1 MRISL
6 DWLSDYLP
14 THLSVAEIGER
25 LTATGLEVEKS
36 EVFDA
41 LPGGLRGIVVG
52 EVREVRQHPNADRLR
67 VTKVDVGAPEWLN
80 IVCGA
85 SNVAEGQK
93 VAVATVGAE
102 LFPADSDK
110 PLVIK
115 KSALRG
121 EPSEGMICAEDE
133 LGLSDD
139 HAGIMV
145 LRPDAPVGQP
155 MAEYLGLESDHVL
168 EIGLTPNRMDAM
180 SHYGVARDLRA
191 SLLRDGHDVM
201 WTEPTTVD
209 LSSATGGATVLKVE
223 DSAACPQYGALKISG
238 VVGNQPSAEPIQQRL
253 KAIGLNPINA
263 LVDATNYAMHA
274 LGHPLHCFDASAIG
288 GSIVVRRAHAGETLT
303 TLDGVVRTLHPDDQ
317 VIANATEAMCLA
329 GVFGGQTSGV
339 SASTSSVVVESAWFD
354 PVVTRAMA
362 RRHGLNTDA
371 SFRYER
377 GVDPAMGL
385 AALELFWTLIEAQ
398 FPEARI
404 EGLDWVR
411 AHDARFVAPTLEVSM
426 DRIGRLLGERLSDEV
441 CEGIFESLDIDVVAQ
456 KGDLWTLGLPVYRW
470 DVRREA
476 DVAEELLRIWGFNNL
491 AEPEGLRVRSQP
503 EPRRNAES
511 LRRVAA
517 DYLVAQGLNEVMNLS
532 LTRAA
537 WFAEHPSISAE
548 EIVHVLNPLS
558 QDLGVMRPTLLYSGL
573 ETIAYNLKRQEDR
586 LAIFEFGRR
595 YGQTA
600 ESRYESAELGIWIC
614 GAYPDAHFSRPNTT
628 ASFGVLKGLVTG
640 LLQRLGISFTERP
653 GDDVA
658 GFWSGRLDLLGLGG
672 TALAY
677 LGWPDAH
684 ALAATDV
691 DKPVLAALVQWD
703 AVVEAAQK
711 VRTAYLEPPKFPKMV
726 RDLALV
732 VPVGTAYGTLVE
744 GLKSAPVKTLE
755 AIELFDV
762 YQGKGLPEGTM
773 SYGVRLTFRDA
784 SKTLQDQQ
792 VEGAVKR
799 MLEGAEKHCGAK
811 LR

>member
-14 THLSVAEIGER
+14 HSLSVAEVSER

-36 EVFDA
+36 EVVDA
-41 LPGGLRGIVVG
+41 VPGGLRGVVVG
-52 EVREVRQHPNADRLR
+52 EVREVRPHPNADRLR
-67 VTKVDVGAPEWLN
+67 VTKVDVGAPDWLN

-85 SNVAEGQK
+85 ANVAEGQK
-93 VAVATVGAE
+93 VAVALVGAE
-102 LFPADSDK
+102 LYPAGSDA

-115 KSALRG
+115 KCALRG
-121 EPSEGMICAEDE
+121 EASEGMICAEDE
-133 LGLSDD
+133 LGLGSD
-139 HAGIMV
+139 HSGIMV
-145 LRPDAPVGQP
+145 LRDDAPVGQP
-155 MAEYLGLESDHVL
+155 MAEYLGLESDVAV
-168 EIGLTPNRMDAM
+168 EVGLTPNRMDAM

-191 SLLRDGHDVM
+191 SLLRDGRDVM
-201 WTEPTTVD
+201 WTEPTTAD
-209 LSSATGGATVLKVE
+209 LSEVPGGAVELKVE
-223 DSAACPQYGALKISG
+223 DSATCPQYGALKISG
-238 VVGNQPSAEPIQQRL
+238 VNGSQASAEPIQQRL
-253 KAIGLNPINA
+253 KAIGVNPINA

-274 LGHPLHCFDASAIG
+274 LGHPLHCFDASAVG
-288 GSIVVRRAHAGETLT
+288 PRIVVRHARPGETLT
-303 TLDGVVRTLHPDDQ
+303 TLDGVSRTLHPDDQ
-317 VIANATEAMCLA
+317 VIANSSDAMCLA
-329 GVFGGQTSGV
+329 GVYGGQSSGV
-339 SASTSSVVVESAWFD
+339 SAATTSVVVESAWFD

-362 RRHGLNTDA
+362 RRHGLHTDA

-411 AHDARFVAPTLEVSM
+411 AKDARFVAPTLEVSM
-426 DRIGRLLGERLSDEV
+426 ERIARLLGERLPDDV
-441 CEGIFESLDIDVVAQ
+441 CEGILESLDIDVVAQ
-456 KGDLWTLGLPVYRW
+456 KGDNWTLGLPVYRW

-503 EPRRNAES
+503 EARLNPES

-517 DYLVAQGLNEVMNLS
+517 DYLVAHGLNEVMNLS

-537 WFAEHPSISAE
+537 WFAQHPSIPAE

-573 ETIAYNLKRQEDR
+573 ETVAYNLKRQEDR
-586 LAIFEFGRR
+586 IALFEFGRR
-595 YGQTA
+595 YGQTP
-600 ESRYESAELGIWIC
+600 EGRYEANELGIWIC
-614 GAYPDAHFSRPNTT
+614 GAYPDAHFTRPSSSATF
-628 ASFGVLKGLVTG
+628 AVLKGLVAG
-640 LLQRLGISFTERP
+640 LLQRLGIPFTEQA
-653 GDDVA
+653 GDDVP
-658 GFWSGRLDLLGLGG
+658 GFWSGRLDLLGPDG

-677 LGWPDAH
+677 MGWPDAH
-684 ALAATDV
+684 ALTATDV

-703 AVVEAAQK
+703 AVLEAAQK
-711 VRTAYLEPPKFPKMV
+711 RRSAYVEPPKFPKMV

-762 YQGKGLPEGTM
+762 YQGKGLPEGTI
-773 SYGVRLTFRDA
+773 SFGVRLTFRDP

>member
-6 DWLSDYLP
+6 DWLTDYLP
-14 THLSVAEIGER
+14 NTLSVAEVGER

-36 EVFDA
+36 ELVDA
-41 LPGGLRGIVVG
+41 VPGGLRGVVVG
-52 EVREVRQHPNADRLR
+52 EVRSVRQHPNADRLR
-67 VTKVDVGAPEWLN
+67 VTQVDVGAPEWLN

-85 SNVAEGQK
+85 ANVAEGQK

-102 LFPADSDK
+102 LYPAGSET

-133 LGLSDD
+133 LGLGTD
-139 HAGIMV
+139 HSGIMV

-155 MAEYLGLESDHVL
+155 MAEYLGLESDYAIEV
-168 EIGLTPNRMDAM
+168 GLTPNRMDAM

-191 SLLRDGHDVM
+191 SLLRDGLDVM
-201 WTEPTTVD
+201 WTEPTTAD
-209 LSSATGGATVLKVE
+209 LSGVPGGATEVRVE
-223 DSAACPQYGALKISG
+223 DFEACPQYGALKITG
-238 VVGNQPSAEPIQQRL
+238 VNGTQASAEPIQQRL
-253 KAIGLNPINA
+253 KAVGLNPINA
-263 LVDATNYAMHA
+263 LVDATNYVMHA
-274 LGHPLHCFDASAIG
+274 LGHPLHCFDAAAVG
-288 GSIVVRRAHAGETLT
+288 GTVVVRRAAAGETLT
-303 TLDGVVRTLHPDDQ
+303 TLDGVARTLHADDH
-317 VIANATEAMCLA
+317 VIANASSAMCLA
-329 GVFGGQTSGV
+329 GVYGGQTSGV
-339 SASTSSVVVESAWFD
+339 SATTTAVVVESAWFD

-362 RRHGLNTDA
+362 RRHGLHTDA

-385 AALELFWTLIEAQ
+385 PALELFWT
-398 FPEARI
+398 
-404 EGLDWVR
+404 D
-411 AHDARFVAPTLEVSM
+411 
-426 DRIGRLLGERLSDEV
+426 V
-441 CEGIFESLDIDVVAQ
+441 CESILESLDIDVVAQ

-503 EPRRNAES
+503 EARLNSES
-511 LRRVAA
+511 LRRTAA

-537 WFAEHPSISAE
+537 WFAEHPSVPAS

-573 ETIAYNLKRQEDR
+573 ETISYNLKRQEDR

-600 ESRYESAELGIWIC
+600 EGRYEANELGIWLC
-614 GAYPDAHFSRPNTT
+614 GTYPDAHYSRPNST
-628 ASFGVLKGLVTG
+628 ASFGVLKGLVGG
-640 LLQRLGISFTERP
+640 LLTRLGIAYTEQP

-658 GFWSGRLDLLGLGG
+658 GFWSGRLDLLGPKGE
-672 TALAY
+672 ALVY
-677 LGWPDAH
+677 MGWPDGH

-691 DKPVLAALVQWD
+691 DKPVLAALIQWD
-703 AVVEAAQK
+703 AVVAAAQN
-711 VRTAYLEPPKFPKMV
+711 VRRAYAEPSKFPKVV

-732 VPVGTAYGTLVE
+732 VPAGTPYGTLVA

-755 AIELFDV
+755 GIELFDV

-773 SYGVRLTFRDA
+773 SYGVRLTFRDP

-792 VEGAVKR
+792 VEGAVQR
-799 MLEGAEKHCGAK
+799 MLDGAKQHCGAT

>member
-14 THLSVAEIGER
+14 NSLSVAEVSER

-36 EVFDA
+36 EVVDA
-41 LPGGLRGIVVG
+41 VPGGLRGVVVG

-67 VTKVDVGAPEWLN
+67 VTKVDVGAPDWLN

-85 SNVAEGQK
+85 ANVAAGQK
-93 VAVATVGAE
+93 VAVALVGAE
-102 LFPADSDK
+102 LYPAGSEA

-121 EPSEGMICAEDE
+121 EASEGMICAEDE
-133 LGLSDD
+133 LGLGSD
-139 HAGIMV
+139 HSGIMV
-145 LRPDAPVGQP
+145 LRADAPVGQP
-155 MAEYLGLESDHVL
+155 MAEYLDLESDHVV
-168 EIGLTPNRMDAM
+168 EVGLTPNRMDAM

-191 SLLRDGHDVM
+191 SLLRDGRDVM
-201 WTEPTTVD
+201 WTEPTTAD
-209 LSSATGGATVLKVE
+209 LSGISGGATELEVE
-223 DSAACPQYGALKISG
+223 NYAACPQYGALKITG
-238 VVGNQPSAEPIQQRL
+238 VNGSQASVEPIQQRL
-253 KAIGLNPINA
+253 KAIGINPINA

-274 LGHPLHCFDASAIG
+274 LGHPLHCFDASVVG
-288 GSIVVRRAHAGETLT
+288 PRIVVRHARSGETLT
-303 TLDGVVRTLHPDDQ
+303 TLDGVTRTLHPDDH
-317 VIANATEAMCLA
+317 VIANATKAMCLA
-329 GVFGGQTSGV
+329 GVYGGQTSGV
-339 SASTSSVVVESAWFD
+339 SAATTAVIVESAWFD

-362 RRHGLNTDA
+362 RRHGLHTDA

-377 GVDPAMGL
+377 GVDPALGL

-411 AHDARFVAPTLEVSM
+411 AKDARFAAPTLEVSM
-426 DRIGRLLGERLSDEV
+426 ERIARLLGERLPDDV
-441 CEGIFESLDIDVVAQ
+441 CEGILESLDIDVVAQ
-456 KGDLWTLGLPVYRW
+456 KGDVWTLGLPVYRW

-511 LRRVAA
+511 LRRIAA
-517 DYLVAQGLNEVMNLS
+517 DYLVAHGLNEVMNLS

-537 WFAEHPSISAE
+537 WFAQHPSVPAE

-595 YGQTA
+595 YGQTT
-600 ESRYESAELGIWIC
+600 EGRYESGELGIWIC
-614 GAYPDAHFSRPNTT
+614 GAYPNAHFSRPNTT

-640 LLQRLGISFTERP
+640 LLQRLGITFSERP

-658 GFWSGRLDLLGLGG
+658 GFWSGRLDLLGPDGA
-672 TALAY
+672 ALAY

-691 DKPVLAALVQWD
+691 DKPVIAALVQWD

-711 VRTAYLEPPKFPKMV
+711 LRTAYVEPPKFPKMV

-773 SYGVRLTFRDA
+773 SYGVRLTFRDS

>member
-14 THLSVAEIGER
+14 THLSIAEIGER

-93 VAVATVGAE
+93 VAVAMVGAE
-102 LFPADSDK
+102 LYPAGSDK

-209 LSSATGGATVLKVE
+209 LSSAPGGATVLKVE
-223 DSAACPQYGALKISG
+223 DSAACPQYGALKITG
-238 VVGNQPSAEPIQQRL
+238 VVGSQPSAEPIQQRL

-274 LGHPLHCFDASAIG
+274 LGHPLHCFDASVVC
-288 GSIVVRRAHAGETLT
+288 GSIVVRHAHAGETLT
-303 TLDGVVRTLHPDDQ
+303 TLDGTPRSLHPDDQ
-317 VIANATEAMCLA
+317 VIANATEVMCLA
-329 GVFGGQTSGV
+329 GVYGGQTSGV
-339 SASTSSVVVESAWFD
+339 SASTTSVVVESAWFD

-362 RRHGLNTDA
+362 RRHGLHTDA

-398 FPEARI
+398 FPDARI
-404 EGLDWVR
+404 EGLDW
-411 AHDARFVAPTLEVSM
+411 ARSSAM
-426 DRIGRLLGERLSDEV
+426 V
-441 CEGIFESLDIDVVAQ
+441 CPSRCTQTHPWHRFRPSHSSG
-456 KGDLWTLGLPVYRW
+456 
-470 DVRREA
+470 
-476 DVAEELLRIWGFNNL
+476 
-491 AEPEGLRVRSQP
+491 QP
-503 EPRRNAES
+503 
-511 LRRVAA
+511 
-517 DYLVAQGLNEVMNLS
+517 
-532 LTRAA
+532 
-537 WFAEHPSISAE
+537 
-548 EIVHVLNPLS
+548 
-558 QDLGVMRPTLLYSGL
+558 
-573 ETIAYNLKRQEDR
+573 
-586 LAIFEFGRR
+586 
-595 YGQTA
+595 
-600 ESRYESAELGIWIC
+600 
-614 GAYPDAHFSRPNTT
+614 
-628 ASFGVLKGLVTG
+628 AS
-640 LLQRLGISFTERP
+640 
-653 GDDVA
+653 
-658 GFWSGRLDLLGLGG
+658 
-672 TALAY
+672 
-677 LGWPDAH
+677 
-684 ALAATDV
+684 
-691 DKPVLAALVQWD
+691 DKPS
-703 AVVEAAQK
+703 AVHEDSNQNGCHVHQ
-711 VRTAYLEPPKFPKMV
+711 RS
-726 RDLALV
+726 R
-732 VPVGTAYGTLVE
+732 
-744 GLKSAPVKTLE
+744 
-755 AIELFDV
+755 
-762 YQGKGLPEGTM
+762 Q
-773 SYGVRLTFRDA
+773 
-784 SKTLQDQQ
+784 
-792 VEGAVKR
+792 
-799 MLEGAEKHCGAK
+799 
-811 LR
+811 

>member
-14 THLSVAEIGER
+14 NSLSVAEVGER

-36 EVFDA
+36 EVVDA
-41 LPGGLRGIVVG
+41 VPGGLRGVVVG
-52 EVREVRQHPNADRLR
+52 EVRSVRQHPNADRLR
-67 VTKVDVGAPEWLN
+67 VTQVDVGAPEWLN

-85 SNVAEGQK
+85 ANVAEGQK
-93 VAVATVGAE
+93 VAVALVGAE
-102 LFPADSDK
+102 LYPAGSDK

-133 LGLSDD
+133 LGLGTD
-139 HAGIMV
+139 HSGIMV
-145 LRPDAPVGQP
+145 LRADASVGQP
-155 MAEYLGLESDHVL
+155 MAEYLGLESDHVV
-168 EIGLTPNRMDAM
+168 EVGLTPNRMDAM

-191 SLLRDGHDVM
+191 SLLRDGQDVM
-201 WTEPTTVD
+201 WTEPTTAD
-209 LSSATGGATVLKVE
+209 LSGVSGGATALRVE
-223 DSAACPQYGALKISG
+223 DSAACPQYGALKITG
-238 VVGNQPSAEPIQQRL
+238 VNGTQASAEPIQQRL

-263 LVDATNYAMHA
+263 LVDATNYVMHA
-274 LGHPLHCFDASAIG
+274 LGHPLHCFDAAAVG
-288 GSIVVRRAHAGETLT
+288 GTVVVRRAAAGETLT
-303 TLDGVVRTLHPDDQ
+303 TLDGVARTLHADDQ
-317 VIANATEAMCLA
+317 VIANATAAMCLA
-329 GVFGGQTSGV
+329 GVYGGQTSGV
-339 SASTSSVVVESAWFD
+339 SATTTAVVVESAWFD

-362 RRHGLNTDA
+362 RRHGLHTDA

-385 AALELFWTLIEAQ
+385 PALELFWTLVEAQ

-411 AHDARFVAPTLEVSM
+411 ANDPRFVAPTLEVSM
-426 DRIGRLLGERLSDEV
+426 DRIGRLLGERLPDDV
-441 CEGIFESLDIDVVAQ
+441 CESILESLDIDVVAQ

-503 EPRRNAES
+503 EARLNSES
-511 LRRVAA
+511 LRRTAA

-537 WFAEHPSISAE
+537 WFAEHPTIPASE
-548 EIVHVLNPLS
+548 VVHVLNPLS

-573 ETIAYNLKRQEDR
+573 ETISYNLKRQEDR

-600 ESRYESAELGIWIC
+600 EGRYEASELGIWLC
-614 GAYPDAHFSRPNTT
+614 GAYPDAHYSRPNST
-628 ASFGVLKGLVTG
+628 ASFSVLKGLVGG
-640 LLQRLGISFTERP
+640 LLTRLGIAYTEQP

-658 GFWSGRLDLLGLGG
+658 GFWSGRLDLLGPKGE
-672 TALAY
+672 ALVY
-677 LGWPDAH
+677 MGWPDAH

-691 DKPVLAALVQWD
+691 DKPVLAALIQWD
-703 AVVEAAQK
+703 AVVAAAQN
-711 VRTAYLEPPKFPKMV
+711 VRRAYVEPPKFPKVV

-732 VPVGTAYGTLVE
+732 VPAGTTYGTLVA

-755 AIELFDV
+755 GIELFDV

-773 SYGVRLTFRDA
+773 SYGVRLTFRDP

-792 VEGAVKR
+792 VEGAVQR
-799 MLEGAEKHCGAK
+799 MLDGAKQHCGAV